1 MTLSV
6 KISNYI
12 IFSYIK
18 EFVEDLCQVYE
29 DEELTAYNY
38 FMKDANVLNDTA
50 DFVDG
55 FKRSL
60 DGTKEAVYCEGAA
73 VNVPAFLGKCD
84 ENYEII
90 KDHIALIS
98 KIYKN
103 PGACPEYAFF
113 NQYSTE
119 ISEMKNSKSVENPA
133 DENALKNMLKSIK
146 PDAEKAKREFKE
158 KNLNIERFI
167 KIILLMVDEKID
179 AMEELNSD
187 PAEKTAIKNVI
198 NIVAN
203 NSLSDLASKKLEIM
217 QEILSIKSIKNIP
230 IHSLMGHINTVTSDG
245 LL

>member
-1 MTLSV
+1 MSLSP

-29 DEELTAYNY
+29 NEELTAYNF
-38 FMKDANVLNDTA
+38 FMKDANVLSDTE
-50 DFVDG
+50 DFVKG
-55 FKRSL
+55 FKACL
-60 DGTKEAVYCEGAA
+60 DGTKEAVYCDGAA

-90 KDHIALIS
+90 KDHISLIS

-103 PGACPEYAFF
+103 PKACPEYGFF
-113 NQYSTE
+113 SQYSNE
-119 ISEMKNSKSVENPA
+119 ISEMKNTKNVEDPS
-133 DENALKNMLKSIK
+133 DENALKKMLSSIK
-146 PDAEKAKREFKE
+146 PDAEKAKKEFKE

-179 AMEELNSD
+179 SIEELNSD
-187 PAEKTAIKNVI
+187 IEEKTAIKNII
-198 NIVAN
+198 NIIAN
-203 NSLSDLASKKLEIM
+203 NSLSNLASKKLEIM

-230 IHSLMGHINTVTSDG
+230 INSLMGHISTVTSNDI
-245 LL
+245 L